1 MPPDYDH
8 EWTGLLLQ
16 LTVASKPTRLLPPL
30 IMVAPSVEL
39 KNTQGHT
46 LYRFFLGPLPE
57 RVVSDVQHLVT
68 KSVNRPRGFF
78 GFTQAQATS
87 SEADEPVEELI
98 DQYAYAF
105 YLKLGGS
112 EEDWNEEQ
120 ESYVKGEM
128 LRRWKESAWGRL
140 WHRRKENP
148 DTAHARWVLPN
159 DAGFFQVGEF
169 LGLNTYSE
177 PASRGTRLTP
187 SSSARTGP
195 SSSPIYLTNPSAV
208 TRDSFVSAHSHVSPE
223 PETEPTQ
230 SSFPPPDVSV
240 SSNGSFDVHAVSSSS
255 NLIPVNTAHR
265 PSERHRTH
273 TGPTDAVPSLKPALR
288 VRALTQAKSDSAID
302 GTTSATLGLS
312 GSGKGK
318 AKKAVRLPSDPLHST
333 TPALPPPVSP
343 GQVLERA
350 GSELQRTSAAMEEQ
364 LRATNSASAW
374 SLEIPDEYDDAK
386 MKGETILSDPPS
398 TMHLVSKTWTQ
409 TGW

>member
-1 MPPDYDH
+1 MAPYH

-16 LTVASKPTRLLPPL
+16 LTVASKPTTGLLPPL
-30 IMVAPSVEL
+30 IMVASNVEL
-39 KNTQGHT
+39 KSTHGHT

-57 RVVSDVQHLVT
+57 RVVSDAQHLVT

-78 GFTQAQATS
+78 GFTQAQPTS

-98 DQYAYAF
+98 NQYAYAF

-120 ESYVKGEM
+120 ENYVKNEM
-128 LRRWKESAWGRL
+128 SRRWKESAWGRL

-148 DTAHARWVLPN
+148 VTAHARWVLPN

-169 LGLNTYSE
+169 LGLNTYAE
-177 PASRGTRLTP
+177 PTSRGTRLTP

-195 SSSPIYLTNPSAV
+195 SSSPIYLTDPSAV
-208 TRDSFVSAHSHVSPE
+208 TRDSFVSARSHPE
-223 PETEPTQ
+223 PETVPTQ
-230 SSFPPPDVSV
+230 SSSLPPDVSF
-240 SSNGSFDVHAVSSSS
+240 SSNESYDIHAITSST

-265 PSERHRTH
+265 PSERHRTC

-288 VRALTQAKSDSAID
+288 VRALTEAKSDSAVD

-333 TPALPPPVSP
+333 IPALPPPVSP
-343 GQVLERA
+343 RQVLERA

-364 LRATNSASAW
+364 LQTTNSASAW

-386 MKGETILSDPPS
+386 MKGETIISDRPS
-398 TMHLVSKTWTQ
+398 IMRLVSKTWTQ